1 MTSHG
6 NMLRHGNQICSRGVY
21 VMHIETDW
29 KSGMMFGI
37 GSVAAVLGGNRALD
51 RIQSVVN

>member
-1 MTSHG
+1 
-6 NMLRHGNQICSRGVY
+6 
-21 VMHIETDW
+21 MHIETDW